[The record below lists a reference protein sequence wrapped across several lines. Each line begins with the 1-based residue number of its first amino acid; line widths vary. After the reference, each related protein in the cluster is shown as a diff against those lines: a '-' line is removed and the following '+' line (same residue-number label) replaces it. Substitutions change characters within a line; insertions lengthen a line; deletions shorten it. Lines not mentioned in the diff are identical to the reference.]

1 MPWRFDPYSID
12 IVFIQSISEIVQ
24 SGEIDF
30 GSELSD
36 LSIDT
41 GLRDN
46 DSSVL
51 DQGLRV
57 IDGSI

>member
-1 MPWRFDPYSID
+1 MPWKFDPASID
-12 IVFIQSISEIVQ
+12 LVFVQTVTEIVE
-24 SGEIDF
+24 SGQIDF
-30 GSELSD
+30 GLQGGD

-46 DSSVL
+46 DSSTL

>member
-1 MPWRFDPYSID
+1 MSWKFDPASID
-12 IVFIQSISEIVQ
+12 LVFVQTVTEIVE
-24 SGEIDF
+24 SGQIDF
-30 GSELSD
+30 GLQGSD

-46 DSSVL
+46 DSSTL

>member
-1 MPWRFDPYSID
+1 MPWKFDPASID
-12 IVFIQSISEIVQ
+12 LVFVQTVTEIVE
-24 SGEIDF
+24 SGQIDF
-30 GSELSD
+30 GLQNGD

-46 DSSVL
+46 DSSTL

>member
-1 MPWRFDPYSID
+1 MPWRFDPIAID
-12 IVFIQSISEIVQ
+12 LVFIQTMTEIVE
-24 SGEIDF
+24 SGQIDF
-30 GSELSD
+30 GSQDGD

-46 DSSVL
+46 DTSTL